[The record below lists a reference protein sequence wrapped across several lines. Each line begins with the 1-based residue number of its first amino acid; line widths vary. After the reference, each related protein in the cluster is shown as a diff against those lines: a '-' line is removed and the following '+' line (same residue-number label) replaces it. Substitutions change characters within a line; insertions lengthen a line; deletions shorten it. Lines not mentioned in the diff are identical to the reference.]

1 MRAITFGNASQDD
14 HGNSHAYCGCVGI
27 YSDKEQALNALLAE
41 KESCVA
47 DLKSNY
53 SEEAEDA
60 DELQSLINSI
70 QVYGSVQEEY
80 FEIDFDLADSRA
92 EYYLR
97 LEEVHEK

>member
-1 MRAITFGNASQDD
+1 MWVITFGNASQDD
-14 HGNSHAYCGCVGI
+14 HGNSHAYCGCIGT

-41 KESCVA
+41 KESTVE
-47 DLKSNY
+47 DIKSNY

-60 DELQSLINSI
+60 DELQSLVNSI
-70 QVYGSVQEEY
+70 QVYGSTQEEY

-97 LEEVHEK
+97 LEEVSIK

>member
-1 MRAITFGNASQDD
+1 MWAITFGTASQDD
-14 HGNSHAYCGCVGI
+14 HGNSHAYCGCIGI

-41 KESCVA
+41 KESSVA
-47 DLKSNY
+47 DIKSNY

-70 QVYGSVQEEY
+70 QVYGSTQEEY

-97 LEEVHEK
+97 LEEVSIK